1 MKSSKHTRQQYGN
14 SDRKRSEKA
23 NKLDRKSSRGM
34 VYENEELRLRTIN
47 INAEVE
53 RGQSDIKRLRKEND
67 HLRREIWSLRDEYDR
82 LNKRFKNKFIEAE
95 QAARCSQAGCSC
107 QCIEGGCDIV
117 HSKCNSED
125 SDSCDSCSCQ
135 ETDEIVC
142 NGECC
147 SEKKIMA
154 ANEAAEDPSPTDS
167 TKLTVIDGMPVTPPQ
182 SAMPS
187 ILTGIDHLSVVSE
200 ETLSN
205 SDVANVNPGNLLGY
219 TPSIS
224 GSQTTLPS
232 LVGPLTPLTPIELVA
247 NELNDI
253 QAKVPP
259 LSYFENV
266 LQQHMNTNLTSS
278 SGTSSS
284 KSGRT
289 VIRHTNGW
297 DYNLESPFLQKHYP
311 VNSVSPLLQKRSTA
325 QTLTTFVPTTTLTP
339 PPPPPP
345 APPTL
350 VIDNGKSITS
360 NPTLKSSGEM
370 PVIETVPITTMS
382 VNGPCVAVPA
392 TGNASCLNSNSS
404 SNQNITSST
413 STSING
419 QEKPAKHFFA
429 PIKPKLKLNTALAN
443 QRRQPPPPPPA
454 AAAVAPQAPQVLAKP
469 SSFTNAA
476 TTTGQ
481 QLKCEPPDIYV
492 TNGLATPYKHPLKPS
507 VQPPP
512 VPQRITSMATSAQ
525 VSLSPPRQRR
535 KSRQCQSNLQE
546 QQQHH
551 YHHHHYQQHPHTHP
565 HHHLHQ
571 HMPQYQQHQ
580 FHGWQDHEANA
591 NNEVCVV
598 DPATRIAITTATN
611 QTTSASTKMEDAS
624 NTTTTSSASTFC
636 LFAPASLRT
645 TLTNALLATNILCNS
660 LKVTISASAS
670 VALPSP
676 TAMVNVSPSS
686 AKCLTTT
693 TVAEPVTCLPAALAS
708 FRFINPNITVI
719 KPNGP
724 VYAIAQNVC
733 HNLIIAPAVRQP
745 LMSSIVKC
753 CPSTITTPKKLMSP
767 EPATATRTTSP
778 SPPSS
783 PLEAMAIATVRSMR
797 ATKTA
802 ALPTTLPPS
811 SACVVVPPS
820 SSTSNIRS
828 SGNISCCASSTVST
842 FSKSTDSTRI
852 TTSVNCFVVDSVCQ
866 TDSANLESILNDIEA
881 ISEDILAIQLE
892 KTRSRDN
899 LETRSTENVCRTT
912 VSQMQQGNKNSK
924 PYRSEMN
931 LLLSYDGDNPTIR
944 PAVPNSSSNTTE
956 NATDN
961 TGTTRRTRSLEREHT
976 DSPSPRIPDPMQPFP
991 DNRKYIGFERLNNA
1005 AIVGPPSAAT
1015 STVTVTTTLTPRL
1028 AVTGTQTSPTMAT
1041 PMGHRTHLP
1050 LSPLVTNVNMPSLAN
1065 AGAKP
1070 APPTRQYP
1078 TPLNIKCAGIQRS
1091 SSVSYKT
1098 NAMHSP
1104 TGGSPILGGVHPNK
1118 SQLFSAIANAA
1129 VARRAQFR
1137 SQPTHMTRSLDTDC
1151 LLESPNEGAGDVINN
1166 VEEKEIIETTKR
1178 KPRRVSIVC
1187 GETTAETP
1195 GTPGE
1200 KPTPTVRTIQT
1211 QNSSTTS
1218 TSGSCSDLPTVMPN
1232 PALRNFKQTSHSTP
1246 NSPHSSRKHEGSPFS
1261 TPTQPP
1267 TISITPTSPLHQ
1279 QHGRSVST
1287 HGNGSPHHHQLQ
1299 QQQHSHSNSYPN
1311 AVATMHN
1318 PQQQQL
1324 RKNSQDTIKASA
1336 AEIACAAANVVRSKC
1351 SRRHSEGTVS
1361 HSNQRSSGTS
1371 GGTNGGHHHGHH
1383 NHHHH
1388 QHSSS
1393 IVSTGHPHHSRHSH
1407 QDSNHETVGSCSDR
1421 NSNSL
1426 ASSRESSA
1434 SFSMRST
1441 RRKLSVSSNTGGKI
1455 PWCGCWGNG
1464 CL

>member
-512 VPQRITSMATSAQ
+512 VPQRITSMATSA
-525 VSLSPPRQRR
+525 
-535 KSRQCQSNLQE
+535 
-546 QQQHH
+546 
-551 YHHHHYQQHPHTHP
+551 
-565 HHHLHQ
+565 
-571 HMPQYQQHQ
+571 
-580 FHGWQDHEANA
+580 
-591 NNEVCVV
+591 
-598 DPATRIAITTATN
+598 
-611 QTTSASTKMEDAS
+611 
-624 NTTTTSSASTFC
+624 
-636 LFAPASLRT
+636 
-645 TLTNALLATNILCNS
+645 
-660 LKVTISASAS
+660 
-670 VALPSP
+670 
-676 TAMVNVSPSS
+676 
-686 AKCLTTT
+686 
-693 TVAEPVTCLPAALAS
+693 
-708 FRFINPNITVI
+708 
-719 KPNGP
+719 
-724 VYAIAQNVC
+724 
-733 HNLIIAPAVRQP
+733 
-745 LMSSIVKC
+745 
-753 CPSTITTPKKLMSP
+753 
-767 EPATATRTTSP
+767 
-778 SPPSS
+778 
-783 PLEAMAIATVRSMR
+783 
-797 ATKTA
+797 
-802 ALPTTLPPS
+802 
-811 SACVVVPPS
+811 
-820 SSTSNIRS
+820 
-828 SGNISCCASSTVST
+828 
-842 FSKSTDSTRI
+842 
-852 TTSVNCFVVDSVCQ
+852 Q

>member
-1 MKSSKHTRQQYGN
+1 MKSSKQTRQQYGN
-14 SDRKRSEKA
+14 AEQRKRSEKSY
-23 NKLDRKSSRGM
+23 KLDRKSSRGM

-82 LNKRFKNKFIEAE
+82 LNKRFKTKFIEAE

-107 QCIEGGCDIV
+107 QCAEGACDIG

-125 SDSCDSCSCQ
+125 SDSCDSCCCQ
-135 ETDEIVC
+135 ENEEIVC
-142 NGECC
+142 NDECC

-154 ANEAAEDPSPTDS
+154 SNADAANDPSPADS
-167 TKLTVIDGMPVTPPQ
+167 TKLTVIDGVPVTAPQ
-182 SAMPS
+182 PAMPS

-205 SDVANVNPGNLLGY
+205 SDVANVNPGQLLAY

-266 LQQHMNTNLTSS
+266 LQQHMHSNLTSS

-297 DYNLESPFLQKHYP
+297 DYNLESPFIQKHYP
-311 VNSVSPLLQKRSTA
+311 VNSVSPLLQKRTTA

-339 PPPPPP
+339 PPP
-345 APPTL
+345 AATT
-350 VIDNGKSITS
+350 DKNGGKSVISTTTVNS
-360 NPTLKSSGEM
+360 TGEV

-382 VNGPCVAVPA
+382 VNGPCAVQSLA
-392 TGNASCLNSNSS
+392 ANSIVTSSGKNNSN
-404 SNQNITSST
+404 SNQNITTTTT
-413 STSING
+413 SNSING
-419 QEKPAKHFFA
+419 NEKPKHFFA

-443 QRRQPPPPPPA
+443 QRRQPPPPPPPAVVTA
-454 AAAVAPQAPQVLAKP
+454 APIPASVPVHLNKAP
-469 SSFTNAA
+469 SFTTNGVLGASNTS
-476 TTTGQ
+476 TTTTTTSIH
-481 QLKCEPPDIYV
+481 QLQKCEPPDIYV
-492 TNGLATPYKHPLKPS
+492 TNGLATPYKQPLKSS

-512 VPQRITSMATSAQ
+512 VPQRITSMAT
-525 VSLSPPRQRR
+525 
-535 KSRQCQSNLQE
+535 
-546 QQQHH
+546 
-551 YHHHHYQQHPHTHP
+551 
-565 HHHLHQ
+565 
-571 HMPQYQQHQ
+571 
-580 FHGWQDHEANA
+580 
-591 NNEVCVV
+591 
-598 DPATRIAITTATN
+598 PA
-611 QTTSASTKMEDAS
+611 
-624 NTTTTSSASTFC
+624 
-636 LFAPASLRT
+636 
-645 TLTNALLATNILCNS
+645 
-660 LKVTISASAS
+660 
-670 VALPSP
+670 
-676 TAMVNVSPSS
+676 
-686 AKCLTTT
+686 
-693 TVAEPVTCLPAALAS
+693 
-708 FRFINPNITVI
+708 
-719 KPNGP
+719 
-724 VYAIAQNVC
+724 
-733 HNLIIAPAVRQP
+733 
-745 LMSSIVKC
+745 
-753 CPSTITTPKKLMSP
+753 
-767 EPATATRTTSP
+767 
-778 SPPSS
+778 
-783 PLEAMAIATVRSMR
+783 
-797 ATKTA
+797 
-802 ALPTTLPPS
+802 
-811 SACVVVPPS
+811 
-820 SSTSNIRS
+820 
-828 SGNISCCASSTVST
+828 
-842 FSKSTDSTRI
+842 
-852 TTSVNCFVVDSVCQ
+852 Q

-899 LETRSTENVCRTT
+899 LETRSTENVSRTT
-912 VSQMQQGNKNSK
+912 RAEVQQGNKNAK

-944 PAVPNSSSNTTE
+944 QAMPKSSSNATE
-956 NATDN
+956 NASEN
-961 TGTTRRTRSLEREHT
+961 TGTSRRTRSLEREHT

-991 DNRKYIGFERLNNA
+991 ENRKYVGFERLNNA
-1005 AIVGPPSAAT
+1005 AIAGTTAVVT
-1015 STVTVTTTLTPRL
+1015 STATVTTSIGPRL
-1028 AVTGTQTSPTMAT
+1028 AVTGTQTSPTIAT
-1041 PMGHRTHLP
+1041 PMGHRSHLP
-1050 LSPLVTNVNMPSLAN
+1050 LSPLVTNVNMPMQQN
-1065 AGAKP
+1065 IAGKP
-1070 APPTRQYP
+1070 NPPARQYP
-1078 TPLNIKCAGIQRS
+1078 PPLNIKCAGIQRS
-1091 SSVSYKT
+1091 SSVSYKS

-1104 TGGSPILGGVHPNK
+1104 TTGSGSPILSGVHPNK
-1118 SQLFSAIANAA
+1118 SQLYSAIANAA

-1151 LLESPNEGAGDVINN
+1151 LLESPNEACGDMISKA
-1166 VEEKEIIETTKR
+1166 EEKEIAEATKR
-1178 KPRRVSIVC
+1178 KARRVSIVC
-1187 GETTAETP
+1187 ADSAAATVDSP
-1195 GTPGE
+1195 STPGE
-1200 KPTPTVRTIQT
+1200 KSTPTTVRTIHT

-1261 TPTQPP
+1261 TQPP
-1267 TISITPTSPLHQ
+1267 TISITPTSPLQHQ
-1279 QHGRSVST
+1279 HSRSSST
-1287 HGNGSPHHHQLQ
+1287 HGNGSPHHH
-1299 QQQHSHSNSYPN
+1299 QHSHSNSYPN
-1311 AVATMHN
+1311 AVATIHH
-1318 PQQQQL
+1318 QQL

-1361 HSNQRSSGTS
+1361 HTNQRSSGVS

-1393 IVSTGHPHHSRHSH
+1393 IVSNTNPHHSRHSH
-1407 QDSNHETVGSCSDR
+1407 QDSNHETVASCSDR

>member
-1 MKSSKHTRQQYGN
+1 MKSSKQTRQQYGN
-14 SDRKRSEKA
+14 AEQRKRSEKSY
-23 NKLDRKSSRGM
+23 KLDRKSSRGM

-82 LNKRFKNKFIEAE
+82 LNKRFKTKFIEAE

-107 QCIEGGCDIV
+107 QCAEGACDIG

-125 SDSCDSCSCQ
+125 SDSCDSCCCQ
-135 ETDEIVC
+135 ENEEIVC
-142 NGECC
+142 NDECC

-154 ANEAAEDPSPTDS
+154 SNADAANDPSPADS
-167 TKLTVIDGMPVTPPQ
+167 TKLTVIDGVPVTAPQ
-182 SAMPS
+182 PAMPS

-205 SDVANVNPGNLLGY
+205 SDVANVNPGQLLAY

-266 LQQHMNTNLTSS
+266 LQQHMHSNLTSS

-297 DYNLESPFLQKHYP
+297 DYNLESPFIQKHYP
-311 VNSVSPLLQKRSTA
+311 VNSVSPLLQKRTTA

-339 PPPPPP
+339 PPP
-345 APPTL
+345 AATT
-350 VIDNGKSITS
+350 DKNGGKSVISTTTVNS
-360 NPTLKSSGEM
+360 TGEV

-382 VNGPCVAVPA
+382 VNGPCAVQSLA
-392 TGNASCLNSNSS
+392 ANSIVTSSGKNNSN
-404 SNQNITSST
+404 SNQNITTTTT
-413 STSING
+413 SNSING
-419 QEKPAKHFFA
+419 NEKPKHFFA

-443 QRRQPPPPPPA
+443 QRRQPPPPPPPAVVTA
-454 AAAVAPQAPQVLAKP
+454 APIPASVPVHLNKAP
-469 SSFTNAA
+469 SFTTNGVLGASNTS
-476 TTTGQ
+476 TTTTTTSIH
-481 QLKCEPPDIYV
+481 QLQKCEPPDIYV
-492 TNGLATPYKHPLKPS
+492 TNGLATPYKQPLKSS

-512 VPQRITSMATSAQ
+512 VPQRITSMATPAQ

-546 QQQHH
+546 QHQ
-551 YHHHHYQQHPHTHP
+551 HHHHY
-565 HHHLHQ
+565 HQ
-571 HMPQYQQHQ
+571 HSHQSHQHIPQYQHQ
-580 FHGWQDHEANA
+580 FHGWHNHEANA
-591 NNEVCVV
+591 NNEDCV
-598 DPATRIAITTATN
+598 AGLGLTTNPTINNSTN
-611 QTTSASTKMEDAS
+611 ISDA
-624 NTTTTSSASTFC
+624 NATTTTSTFC
-636 LFAPASLRT
+636 FFAPASLRT

-660 LKVTISASAS
+660 LKVTITATSQPPPAPPITPNL
-670 VALPSP
+670 LPSYSNCL
-676 TAMVNVSPSS
+676 TA
-686 AKCLTTT
+686 ATTT
-693 TVAEPVTCLPAALAS
+693 TTPLTTEPVTCLPAALAS

-753 CPSTITTPKKLMSP
+753 CPSTITTPKKLLMSP
-767 EPATATRTTSP
+767 TATTTRTPTS
-778 SPPSS
+778 SA
-783 PLEAMAIATVRSMR
+783 LESLVAMATVKSTTTT
-797 ATKTA
+797 TKTET
-802 ALPTTLPPS
+802 PNP
-811 SACVVVPPS
+811 ACIVVPPS
-820 SSTSNIRS
+820 V
-828 SGNISCCASSTVST
+828 SCCASVNA

-899 LETRSTENVCRTT
+899 LETRSTENVSRTT
-912 VSQMQQGNKNSK
+912 RAEVQQGNKNAK

-944 PAVPNSSSNTTE
+944 QAMPKSSSNATE
-956 NATDN
+956 NASEN
-961 TGTTRRTRSLEREHT
+961 TGTSRRTRSLEREHT

-991 DNRKYIGFERLNNA
+991 ENRKYVGFERLNNA
-1005 AIVGPPSAAT
+1005 AIAGTTAVVT
-1015 STVTVTTTLTPRL
+1015 STATVTTSIGPRL
-1028 AVTGTQTSPTMAT
+1028 AVTGTQTSPTIAT
-1041 PMGHRTHLP
+1041 PMGHRSHLP
-1050 LSPLVTNVNMPSLAN
+1050 LSPLVTNVNMPMQQN
-1065 AGAKP
+1065 IAGKP
-1070 APPTRQYP
+1070 NPPARQYP
-1078 TPLNIKCAGIQRS
+1078 PPLNIKCAGIQRS
-1091 SSVSYKT
+1091 SSVSYKS

-1104 TGGSPILGGVHPNK
+1104 TTGSGSPILSGVHPNK
-1118 SQLFSAIANAA
+1118 SQLYSAIANAA

-1151 LLESPNEGAGDVINN
+1151 LLESPNEACGDMISKA
-1166 VEEKEIIETTKR
+1166 EEKEIAEATKR
-1178 KPRRVSIVC
+1178 KARRVSIVC
-1187 GETTAETP
+1187 ADSAAATVDSP
-1195 GTPGE
+1195 STPGE
-1200 KPTPTVRTIQT
+1200 KSTPTTVRTIHT

-1261 TPTQPP
+1261 TQPP
-1267 TISITPTSPLHQ
+1267 TISITPTSPLQHQ
-1279 QHGRSVST
+1279 HSRSSST
-1287 HGNGSPHHHQLQ
+1287 HGNGSPHHH
-1299 QQQHSHSNSYPN
+1299 QHSHSNSYPN
-1311 AVATMHN
+1311 AVATIHH
-1318 PQQQQL
+1318 QQL

-1361 HSNQRSSGTS
+1361 HTNQRSSGVS

-1393 IVSTGHPHHSRHSH
+1393 IVSNTNPHHSRHSH
-1407 QDSNHETVGSCSDR
+1407 QDSNHETVASCSDR

>member
-1 MKSSKHTRQQYGN
+1 
-14 SDRKRSEKA
+14 
-23 NKLDRKSSRGM
+23 
-34 VYENEELRLRTIN
+34 
-47 INAEVE
+47 
-53 RGQSDIKRLRKEND
+53 
-67 HLRREIWSLRDEYDR
+67 
-82 LNKRFKNKFIEAE
+82 
-95 QAARCSQAGCSC
+95 
-107 QCIEGGCDIV
+107 
-117 HSKCNSED
+117 
-125 SDSCDSCSCQ
+125 
-135 ETDEIVC
+135 
-142 NGECC
+142 
-147 SEKKIMA
+147 
-154 ANEAAEDPSPTDS
+154 
-167 TKLTVIDGMPVTPPQ
+167 
-182 SAMPS
+182 
-187 ILTGIDHLSVVSE
+187 
-200 ETLSN
+200 
-205 SDVANVNPGNLLGY
+205 
-219 TPSIS
+219 
-224 GSQTTLPS
+224 
-232 LVGPLTPLTPIELVA
+232 
-247 NELNDI
+247 
-253 QAKVPP
+253 
-259 LSYFENV
+259 
-266 LQQHMNTNLTSS
+266 
-278 SGTSSS
+278 
-284 KSGRT
+284 
-289 VIRHTNGW
+289 
-297 DYNLESPFLQKHYP
+297 
-311 VNSVSPLLQKRSTA
+311 
-325 QTLTTFVPTTTLTP
+325 
-339 PPPPPP
+339 
-345 APPTL
+345 
-350 VIDNGKSITS
+350 
-360 NPTLKSSGEM
+360 
-370 PVIETVPITTMS
+370 
-382 VNGPCVAVPA
+382 
-392 TGNASCLNSNSS
+392 
-404 SNQNITSST
+404 
-413 STSING
+413 
-419 QEKPAKHFFA
+419 
-429 PIKPKLKLNTALAN
+429 
-443 QRRQPPPPPPA
+443 
-454 AAAVAPQAPQVLAKP
+454 
-469 SSFTNAA
+469 
-476 TTTGQ
+476 
-481 QLKCEPPDIYV
+481 
-492 TNGLATPYKHPLKPS
+492 
-507 VQPPP
+507 
-512 VPQRITSMATSAQ
+512 
-525 VSLSPPRQRR
+525 
-535 KSRQCQSNLQE
+535 
-546 QQQHH
+546 
-551 YHHHHYQQHPHTHP
+551 
-565 HHHLHQ
+565 
-571 HMPQYQQHQ
+571 
-580 FHGWQDHEANA
+580 
-591 NNEVCVV
+591 
-598 DPATRIAITTATN
+598 
-611 QTTSASTKMEDAS
+611 
-624 NTTTTSSASTFC
+624 
-636 LFAPASLRT
+636 
-645 TLTNALLATNILCNS
+645 
-660 LKVTISASAS
+660 
-670 VALPSP
+670 
-676 TAMVNVSPSS
+676 
-686 AKCLTTT
+686 
-693 TVAEPVTCLPAALAS
+693 
-708 FRFINPNITVI
+708 
-719 KPNGP
+719 
-724 VYAIAQNVC
+724 
-733 HNLIIAPAVRQP
+733 
-745 LMSSIVKC
+745 
-753 CPSTITTPKKLMSP
+753 
-767 EPATATRTTSP
+767 
-778 SPPSS
+778 
-783 PLEAMAIATVRSMR
+783 
-797 ATKTA
+797 
-802 ALPTTLPPS
+802 
-811 SACVVVPPS
+811 
-820 SSTSNIRS
+820 
-828 SGNISCCASSTVST
+828 
-842 FSKSTDSTRI
+842 
-852 TTSVNCFVVDSVCQ
+852 
-866 TDSANLESILNDIEA
+866 
-881 ISEDILAIQLE
+881 
-892 KTRSRDN
+892 
-899 LETRSTENVCRTT
+899 
-912 VSQMQQGNKNSK
+912 
-924 PYRSEMN
+924 MN

-944 PAVPNSSSNTTE
+944 PAVPNSSSSTTE

-961 TGTTRRTRSLEREHT
+961 TGTARRTRSLEREHT

-1005 AIVGPPSAAT
+1005 AIVGPRSAAT

-1050 LSPLVTNVNMPSLAN
+1050 LSPLVTNVNMPPLAN

-1104 TGGSPILGGVHPNK
+1104 TSGSPILGGVHPNK

-1318 PQQQQL
+1318 PQQQQQL

-1407 QDSNHETVGSCSDR
+1407 QDSNHETVASCSDR

>member
-1 MKSSKHTRQQYGN
+1 
-14 SDRKRSEKA
+14 
-23 NKLDRKSSRGM
+23 M

-82 LNKRFKNKFIEAE
+82 LNKRFKSKFIEAE
-95 QAARCSQAGCSC
+95 QAARCSQGGCSC
-107 QCIEGGCDIV
+107 QCNEGGCDLA

-125 SDSCDSCSCQ
+125 SDSCDSCCCQ
-135 ETDEIVC
+135 ETEEIVC
-142 NGECC
+142 NDECC

-154 ANEAAEDPSPTDS
+154 ANDAAEDPSPTDS
-167 TKLTVIDGMPVTPPQ
+167 TKLAVIDGMSSTPPPPQ

-205 SDVANVNPGNLLGY
+205 SDVANVNPGHLLGY

-284 KSGRT
+284 KSGKT

-311 VNSVSPLLQKRSTA
+311 ANSVSPLLQKRSTA
-325 QTLTTFVPTTTLTP
+325 QTLTTFVPTTTVTP
-339 PPPPPP
+339 PPPPPSVQP
-345 APPTL
+345 STL
-350 VIDNGKSITS
+350 TTENGKSVISTTIV
-360 NPTLKSSGEM
+360 NSSSEI

-382 VNGPCVAVPA
+382 VNGPCGGVQTVP
-392 TGNASCLNSNSS
+392 TGNTTNSSGCLNSN
-404 SNQNITSST
+404 QNNIAA
-413 STSING
+413 SIDG
-419 QEKPAKHFFA
+419 SEQPAKHFFA

-443 QRRQPPPPPPA
+443 QRRQPPPPPPP
-454 AAAVAPQAPQVLAKP
+454 AVVTAPIPPTVPVPSMAPLNKAP
-469 SSFTNAA
+469 SFTNGVMGCSSSTSI
-476 TTTGQ
+476 TTSSNSQ

-525 VSLSPPRQRR
+525 
-535 KSRQCQSNLQE
+535 
-546 QQQHH
+546 
-551 YHHHHYQQHPHTHP
+551 
-565 HHHLHQ
+565 
-571 HMPQYQQHQ
+571 
-580 FHGWQDHEANA
+580 
-591 NNEVCVV
+591 
-598 DPATRIAITTATN
+598 
-611 QTTSASTKMEDAS
+611 
-624 NTTTTSSASTFC
+624 
-636 LFAPASLRT
+636 
-645 TLTNALLATNILCNS
+645 
-660 LKVTISASAS
+660 
-670 VALPSP
+670 
-676 TAMVNVSPSS
+676 
-686 AKCLTTT
+686 
-693 TVAEPVTCLPAALAS
+693 
-708 FRFINPNITVI
+708 
-719 KPNGP
+719 
-724 VYAIAQNVC
+724 
-733 HNLIIAPAVRQP
+733 
-745 LMSSIVKC
+745 
-753 CPSTITTPKKLMSP
+753 
-767 EPATATRTTSP
+767 
-778 SPPSS
+778 
-783 PLEAMAIATVRSMR
+783 
-797 ATKTA
+797 
-802 ALPTTLPPS
+802 
-811 SACVVVPPS
+811 
-820 SSTSNIRS
+820 
-828 SGNISCCASSTVST
+828 
-842 FSKSTDSTRI
+842 
-852 TTSVNCFVVDSVCQ
+852 

-892 KTRSRDN
+892 KTKSRDH
-899 LETRSTENVCRTT
+899 LETRSTENVSRSRCAD
-912 VSQMQQGNKNSK
+912 MQQGNKNSK

-944 PAVPNSSSNTTE
+944 PAVPNSNSTTTE
-956 NATDN
+956 NGAEN
-961 TGTTRRTRSLEREHT
+961 ATRRTRSLERDHT

-991 DNRKYIGFERLNNA
+991 DNRKYIGFEHLNNA
-1005 AIVGPPSAAT
+1005 AIGGPPPPPTTLAISTAT
-1015 STVTVTTTLTPRL
+1015 VSTSLTPRL
-1028 AVTGTQTSPTMAT
+1028 AVTGTQTSPTITT
-1041 PMGHRTHLP
+1041 PMGHRSHLP
-1050 LSPLVTNVNMPSLAN
+1050 LSPLVTNVNIPMQN
-1065 AGAKP
+1065 AGVKP
-1070 APPTRQYP
+1070 APPARQYP

-1091 SSVSYKT
+1091 SSVSYKS
-1098 NAMHSP
+1098 NAMNSP
-1104 TGGSPILGGVHPNK
+1104 TSGSPILSGVHPNK

-1129 VARRAQFR
+1129 AARRAQFR

-1151 LLESPNEGAGDVINN
+1151 LLESPNEGADAISN
-1166 VEEKEIIETTKR
+1166 VEEKEITETTKR

-1187 GETTAETP
+1187 ADTPADTPATP
-1195 GTPGE
+1195 GD

-1261 TPTQPP
+1261 TSTQPP

-1279 QHGRSVST
+1279 QHGRSSST
-1287 HGNGSPHHHQLQ
+1287 HGNGSPHHH
-1299 QQQHSHSNSYPN
+1299 QHSHSNSYPN
-1311 AVATMHN
+1311 AVATMQCH
-1318 PQQQQL
+1318 PQQL

-1393 IVSTGHPHHSRHSH
+1393 IVSNTNPHHSRHSH
-1407 QDSNHETVGSCSDR
+1407 QDSNHETVASCSDR